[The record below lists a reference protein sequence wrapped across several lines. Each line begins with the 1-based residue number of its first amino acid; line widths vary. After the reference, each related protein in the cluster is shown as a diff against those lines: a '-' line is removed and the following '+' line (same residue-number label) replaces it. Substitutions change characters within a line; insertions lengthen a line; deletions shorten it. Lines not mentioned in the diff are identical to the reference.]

1 MDWWC
6 RVMTLNQFVEKYNGT
21 KVGDGQCVALV
32 KQYEQDVLD
41 LIPQAVGNAH
51 QYYDDFYD
59 EPFLYENFDRI
70 TYNGSNVP
78 NIGDI
83 IIWSTAVGGGYG
95 HIAIVYEN
103 ISSSSFTS
111 FDQNWNTPLVCNIE
125 NHNYN
130 NVLGW
135 IRKKGI
141 VPPIPTIKKK
151 SKFPWAALTNR
162 IRNKRDI

>member
-1 MDWWC
+1 
-6 RVMTLNQFVEKYNGT
+6 MTLQEFVNTYNGT
-21 KVGDGQCVALV
+21 TVGDGECVALV
-32 KQYEQDVLD
+32 KQYEQDVLG
-41 LIPQAVGNAH
+41 LTPQAVGNAH
-51 QYYDDFYD
+51 QYYDDF
-59 EPFLYENFDRI
+59 EEQPFLYNNFDRI

-78 NIGDI
+78 NVGDI
-83 IIWSTAVGGGYG
+83 IIWSTAVGGGNG

-111 FDQNWNTPLVCNIE
+111 FDQNWNEPHKCTIE
-125 NHNYN
+125 NHNYD

-141 VPPIPTIKKK
+141 IPPIPIPITKKK
-151 SKFPWAALTNR
+151 SKFPWAVLRNR

>member
-1 MDWWC
+1 
-6 RVMTLNQFVEKYNGT
+6 MTLQEFVNTYNGT
-21 KVGDGQCVALV
+21 TVGDGECVALV
-32 KQYEQDVLD
+32 KQYEKDVLG
-41 LIPQAVGNAH
+41 LTPQAVGNAH
-51 QYYDDFYD
+51 QYYDDF
-59 EPFLYENFDRI
+59 EEQPFLYNNFDRI

-78 NIGDI
+78 NVGDI
-83 IIWSTAVGGGYG
+83 IIWSTAVGRGNG
-95 HIAIVYEN
+95 HIAIVYKN

-111 FDQNWNTPLVCNIE
+111 FDQNWNKPHKCTIE
-125 NHNYN
+125 NHNYD

-141 VPPIPTIKKK
+141 IPPIPITKKK